1 MARKMKHLIIIT
13 IFLVRNILSLSVF
26 SFLNNSDISSHFDI
40 WYISED
46 NPVGSSGNVESFSI
60 NGIPIQSMKNDGIN
74 PRLIQNNSNTRY
86 YKSITFT
93 KTKKNLGNFI
103 RRKEVFSRK
112 RPILFVVETNNHKHI
127 SSFLERMDLS
137 MEPVFDG
144 QKPGKLFD
152 KNTFCL

>member
-46 NPVGSSGNVESFSI
+46 NPIGPSGNVESFSS